1 MPGLDGSKL
10 LLRMSAAGHEQVT
23 CPCSGGLQ
31 VLGTSPHPGT
41 LPGCRTFN
49 IIHPHETI
57 PRVIWGF
64 HDTISVGL
72 LPIAGFPNGHA
83 FFTQRL
89 YEVSSPAV
97 GSQGSILPEPHCLC
111 IAAVLL
117 VCSG

>member
-1 MPGLDGSKL
+1 M
-10 LLRMSAAGHEQVT
+10 AAGCT
-23 CPCSGGLQ
+23 CAGLLQ
-31 VLGTSPHPGT
+31 AMLWSPACALVACKYWPQIPT
-41 LPGCRTFN
+41 LHSSSGCRTFN

-64 HDTISVGL
+64 RDTISVGL

-97 GSQGSILPEPHCLC
+97 GS
-111 IAAVLL
+111 
-117 VCSG
+117 